1 MNKPVLAPKTL
12 MPKPQSFI
20 NLPVCTD
27 WQYLSAD
34 AVIFGVP
41 FGKPYLQN
49 NFPNN
54 QSCAPSALRSASDR
68 IMVEHASVNM
78 DYKGTDSLAKGIN
91 FVDGGDIHLID
102 NDVSAHYLEAE
113 KAVRYAVTQGI
124 IPVTIGGDDGITN
137 PVLRGLDAAG
147 RVALIQIDAH
157 LDWKDERYGEKDG
170 FSSPMRRASE
180 LSHVSSIHQI
190 GIRSFGSSTEEEVK
204 IAREWGAEIHTA
216 SQVHARGIE
225 PVIRALPEGVKFFI
239 TLDVDGLD
247 PSVMPG
253 TVALAPGGLLWWQLI
268 DLLDGI
274 SAKGPI
280 IGLNVVELAPE
291 NDINQISMIGAGRI
305 IVSLV
310 MREVLKK
317 QLIN

>member
-1 MNKPVLAPKTL
+1 MNKAILAPKTL
-12 MPKPQSFI
+12 VPEPQSFI

-27 WQYLSAD
+27 WRDLSAD

-49 NFPNN
+49 NFPND
-54 QSCAPSALRSASDR
+54 QSLAPFALRSASDR
-68 IMVEHASVNM
+68 IIVEHASINM
-78 DYKGTDSLAKGIN
+78 DYEDTRSLANGIN
-91 FVDGGDIHLID
+91 FVDGGDIPLVN
-102 NDVSAHYLEAE
+102 NDVSAHYLQGEE
-113 KAVRYAVTQGI
+113 AVRYTVTKGI

-137 PVLRGLDAAG
+137 PVLRGLDVAG
-147 RVALIQIDAH
+147 SVALIQIDAH
-157 LDWKDERYGEKDG
+157 LDWKSERYGEKDG
-170 FSSPMRRASE
+170 YSSPMRRASE

-204 IAREWGAEIHTA
+204 VARKWGADIHTA
-216 SQVHARGIE
+216 RQVHARGIE
-225 PVIRALPEGVKFFI
+225 RVIKALPKDVKFFI

-274 SAKGPI
+274 SERGPI
-280 IGLNVVELAPE
+280 IGLNVVELSPK
-291 NDINQISMIGAGRI
+291 NDLNQISMIGVGRF
-305 IVSLV
+305 IVALV
-310 MREVLKK
+310 MREALKK
-317 QLIN
+317 

>member
-1 MNKPVLAPKTL
+1 MNKPILAPKTL
-12 MPKPQSFI
+12 VPEPQSFI

-27 WQYLSAD
+27 WQDLSAD

-49 NFPNN
+49 NFPND
-54 QSCAPSALRSASDR
+54 QSLAPFALRSASDR
-68 IMVEHASVNM
+68 IIVEHASINM
-78 DYKGTDSLAKGIN
+78 DYEDTRSLANGIN
-91 FVDGGDIHLID
+91 FVDGGDIPLVN
-102 NDVSAHYLEAE
+102 NDVSAHYLQGEE
-113 KAVRYAVTQGI
+113 AVRYAVTKGI

-137 PVLRGLDAAG
+137 PVLRGLDVAG
-147 RVALIQIDAH
+147 SIALIQIDAH
-157 LDWKDERYGEKDG
+157 LDWKSERYGEKDG
-170 FSSPMRRASE
+170 YSSPMRRASE

-204 IAREWGAEIHTA
+204 VARKWGADIHTA
-216 SQVHARGIE
+216 RQVHAQGIKR
-225 PVIRALPEGVKFFI
+225 VIKALPKDVKFFI

-274 SAKGPI
+274 SEKGPI
-280 IGLNVVELAPE
+280 IGLNVVELSPK
-291 NDINQISMIGAGRI
+291 NDLNQISMIGVGRF
-305 IVSLV
+305 IVALV
-310 MREVLKK
+310 MREALKK
-317 QLIN
+317 

>member
-1 MNKPVLAPKTL
+1 MNKAILAPKTL
-12 MPKPQSFI
+12 VPEPQSFI

-27 WQYLSAD
+27 WRDLSAD

-49 NFPNN
+49 NFPND
-54 QSCAPSALRSASDR
+54 QSLAPFALRSASDR
-68 IMVEHASVNM
+68 IIVEHASINM
-78 DYKGTDSLAKGIN
+78 DYEDTRSLANGIN
-91 FVDGGDIHLID
+91 FVDGGDIPLVD
-102 NDVSAHYLEAE
+102 NDVSAHYLQGEE
-113 KAVRYAVTQGI
+113 AVRYAVTKGI

-137 PVLRGLDAAG
+137 PVLRGLDVAG
-147 RVALIQIDAH
+147 SIALIQIDAH
-157 LDWKDERYGEKDG
+157 LDWKSERYGEKDG
-170 FSSPMRRASE
+170 YSSPMRRASE

-204 IAREWGAEIHTA
+204 VARKWGADIHTA
-216 SQVHARGIE
+216 RQVHARGIE
-225 PVIRALPEGVKFFI
+225 RVIKALPKDVKFFI

-274 SAKGPI
+274 SERGPI
-280 IGLNVVELAPE
+280 IGLNVVELSPK
-291 NDINQISMIGAGRI
+291 NDLNQISMIGVGRF
-305 IVSLV
+305 IVALV
-310 MREVLKK
+310 MREALKK
-317 QLIN
+317 

>member
-1 MNKPVLAPKTL
+1 MSKPILAPKTL
-12 MPKPQSFI
+12 MPEPQSFI
-20 NLPVCTD
+20 NLPVCTN
-27 WQYLSAD
+27 WKNLSAD

-41 FGKPYLQN
+41 FGKPCLQN
-49 NFPNN
+49 NFPND
-54 QSCAPSALRSASDR
+54 QSRAPFALRSASDR

-78 DYKGTDSLAKGIN
+78 DYECIPSLTNGMK
-91 FVDGGDIHLID
+91 FVDGGDIPLVD
-102 NDVSAHYLEAE
+102 NDVSSHYLKAKE
-113 KAVRYAVTQGI
+113 AVRYAVTKGI

-137 PVLRGLDAAG
+137 PVVRGLDAAG
-147 RVALIQIDAH
+147 SIALIQIDAH

-170 FSSPMRRASE
+170 YSSAMRRASE
-180 LSHVSSIHQI
+180 LAHVSSIHQI

-204 IAREWGAEIHTA
+204 IAREWGADIHTA
-216 SQVHARGIE
+216 RQVHARGIE
-225 PVIRALPEGVKFFI
+225 KVIRALPKGVKFFI

-274 SAKGPI
+274 SERGPI
-280 IGLNVVELAPE
+280 IGLNVVELAPK
-291 NDINQISMIGAGRI
+291 NDFNQISMIGAGRF

-310 MREVLKK
+310 MKETT
-317 QLIN
+317 

>member
-1 MNKPVLAPKTL
+1 MNKAILAPKTL
-12 MPKPQSFI
+12 VPEPQSFI

-27 WQYLSAD
+27 WRDLSAD

-49 NFPNN
+49 NFPND
-54 QSCAPSALRSASDR
+54 QSLAPFALRSASDR
-68 IMVEHASVNM
+68 IIVEHASINM
-78 DYKGTDSLAKGIN
+78 DYEDTRSLANGIN
-91 FVDGGDIHLID
+91 FVDGGDIPLVN
-102 NDVSAHYLEAE
+102 NDVSAHYLQGEE
-113 KAVRYAVTQGI
+113 AVRYAVTKGI

-137 PVLRGLDAAG
+137 PVLRGLDVAG
-147 RVALIQIDAH
+147 SIALIQIDAH
-157 LDWKDERYGEKDG
+157 LDWKSERYGEKDG
-170 FSSPMRRASE
+170 YSSPMRRASE

-204 IAREWGAEIHTA
+204 VARKWGADIHTA
-216 SQVHARGIE
+216 RQVHARGIE
-225 PVIRALPEGVKFFI
+225 QVIKALPKDVKFFI

-274 SAKGPI
+274 SEKGPI
-280 IGLNVVELAPE
+280 IGLNVVELSPK
-291 NDINQISMIGAGRI
+291 NDLNQISMIGVGRF
-305 IVSLV
+305 IVALV
-310 MREVLKK
+310 MREALKK
-317 QLIN
+317 

>member
-1 MNKPVLAPKTL
+1 MNKAILAPKTL
-12 MPKPQSFI
+12 VPEPQSFI

-27 WQYLSAD
+27 WQDLSAD

-49 NFPNN
+49 NFPND
-54 QSCAPSALRSASDR
+54 QSLAPFALRSASDR
-68 IMVEHASVNM
+68 IIVEHASINM
-78 DYKGTDSLAKGIN
+78 DYEDTRSLANGIN
-91 FVDGGDIHLID
+91 FVDGGDIPLVN
-102 NDVSAHYLEAE
+102 NDVSAHYLQGEE
-113 KAVRYAVTQGI
+113 AVRYAVTKGI

-137 PVLRGLDAAG
+137 PVLRGLDVAG
-147 RVALIQIDAH
+147 SIALIQIDAH
-157 LDWKDERYGEKDG
+157 LDWKSERYGEKDG
-170 FSSPMRRASE
+170 YSSPMRRASE

-204 IAREWGAEIHTA
+204 VARKWGADIHTA
-216 SQVHARGIE
+216 RQVHAQGIDR
-225 PVIRALPEGVKFFI
+225 VIKALPKDVKFFI

-274 SAKGPI
+274 SERGPI
-280 IGLNVVELAPE
+280 IGLNVVELSPK
-291 NDINQISMIGAGRI
+291 NDLNQISMIGVGRF
-305 IVSLV
+305 IVALV
-310 MREVLKK
+310 MREALKK
-317 QLIN
+317 

>member
-1 MNKPVLAPKTL
+1 MNKAILAPKTL
-12 MPKPQSFI
+12 VPEPQSFI

-27 WQYLSAD
+27 WRDLSAD

-49 NFPNN
+49 NFPND
-54 QSCAPSALRSASDR
+54 QSLAPFALRSASDR
-68 IMVEHASVNM
+68 IIVEHASINM
-78 DYKGTDSLAKGIN
+78 DYEDTRSLANGIN
-91 FVDGGDIHLID
+91 FVDGGDIPLVD
-102 NDVSAHYLEAE
+102 NDVSAHYLQGEE
-113 KAVRYAVTQGI
+113 AVRYAVTKGI

-137 PVLRGLDAAG
+137 PVLRGLDVAG
-147 RVALIQIDAH
+147 NIALIQIDAH
-157 LDWKDERYGEKDG
+157 LDWKSERYGEKDG
-170 FSSPMRRASE
+170 YSSPMRRASE

-204 IAREWGAEIHTA
+204 VARKWGADIHTA
-216 SQVHARGIE
+216 RQVHARGIE
-225 PVIRALPEGVKFFI
+225 RVIKALPKDVKFFI

-274 SAKGPI
+274 SERGPI
-280 IGLNVVELAPE
+280 IGLNVVELSPK
-291 NDINQISMIGAGRI
+291 NDLNQISMIGVGRF
-305 IVSLV
+305 IVALV
-310 MREVLKK
+310 MREALKK
-317 QLIN
+317 

>member
-1 MNKPVLAPKTL
+1 MNKQPDAPRTL
-12 MPKPQSFI
+12 MPEPQSFI

-27 WQYLSAD
+27 WKNLSAD
-34 AVIFGVP
+34 AIIFGVP
-41 FGKPYLQN
+41 YGKPYSKKD
-49 NFPNN
+49 FPND
-54 QSCAPSALRSASDR
+54 QSRAPFALRSASNR

-78 DYKGTDSLAKGIN
+78 DYESIPSLTNGMK
-91 FVDGGDIHLID
+91 FVDGGDIPLVD
-102 NDVSAHYLEAE
+102 NDVSSHYLKAE
-113 KAVRYAVTQGI
+113 EAVRYAVTKGI

-137 PVLRGLDAAG
+137 PVVRGLDAAG
-147 RVALIQIDAH
+147 SVALIQIDAH

-170 FSSPMRRASE
+170 YSSPMRRASE
-180 LSHVSSIHQI
+180 LAHVSSIHQI

-204 IAREWGAEIHTA
+204 IAREWGADIHT
-216 SQVHARGIE
+216 SRQVHARGIE
-225 PVIRALPEGVKFFI
+225 KVIRALPKGVKFFI

-274 SAKGPI
+274 SERGPI
-280 IGLNVVELAPE
+280 IGLNVVELAPK
-291 NDINQISMIGAGRI
+291 NDLNQISMIGVGRF

-310 MREVLKK
+310 MKETLKK
-317 QLIN
+317 

>member
-1 MNKPVLAPKTL
+1 MNKAILAPKTL
-12 MPKPQSFI
+12 VPEPQSFI

-27 WQYLSAD
+27 WRDLSAD

-49 NFPNN
+49 NFPND
-54 QSCAPSALRSASDR
+54 QSLAPFALRSASDR
-68 IMVEHASVNM
+68 IIVEHASINM
-78 DYKGTDSLAKGIN
+78 DYEDTRSLANGIN
-91 FVDGGDIHLID
+91 FVDGGDIPLVN
-102 NDVSAHYLEAE
+102 NDISAHYLQGE
-113 KAVRYAVTQGI
+113 KAVRYAVTKGI

-137 PVLRGLDAAG
+137 PVLRGLDVAG
-147 RVALIQIDAH
+147 NIALIQIDAH
-157 LDWKDERYGEKDG
+157 LEWKSERYGEKDG
-170 FSSPMRRASE
+170 YSSPMRRASE

-204 IAREWGAEIHTA
+204 VARKWGADIHTA
-216 SQVHARGIE
+216 RQVHAQGIE
-225 PVIRALPEGVKFFI
+225 RVIKALPNDIKFFI

-274 SAKGPI
+274 SERGPI
-280 IGLNVVELAPE
+280 IGLNVVELSPK
-291 NDINQISMIGAGRI
+291 NDLNQISMIGVGRF
-305 IVSLV
+305 IVALV
-310 MREVLKK
+310 MREALKK
-317 QLIN
+317 

>member
-1 MNKPVLAPKTL
+1 MNKAILAPKTL
-12 MPKPQSFI
+12 VPEPQSFI

-27 WQYLSAD
+27 WRDLSAD

-49 NFPNN
+49 NFPND
-54 QSCAPSALRSASDR
+54 QSLAPFALRSASDR
-68 IMVEHASVNM
+68 IIVEHASINM
-78 DYKGTDSLAKGIN
+78 DYEDTRSLANGIN
-91 FVDGGDIHLID
+91 FVDGGDIPLVN
-102 NDVSAHYLEAE
+102 NDVSAHYLQGEE
-113 KAVRYAVTQGI
+113 AVRYAVTKGI

-137 PVLRGLDAAG
+137 PVLRGLDVAG
-147 RVALIQIDAH
+147 NIALIQIDAH
-157 LDWKDERYGEKDG
+157 LDWKSERYGEKDG
-170 FSSPMRRASE
+170 YSSPMRRASE

-204 IAREWGAEIHTA
+204 VARKWGADIHTA
-216 SQVHARGIE
+216 RQVHARGIE
-225 PVIRALPEGVKFFI
+225 RVIKALPKDVKFFI

-274 SAKGPI
+274 SERGPI
-280 IGLNVVELAPE
+280 IGLNVVELSPK
-291 NDINQISMIGAGRI
+291 NDLNQISMIGVGRF
-305 IVSLV
+305 IVALV
-310 MREVLKK
+310 MREALKK
-317 QLIN
+317 

>member
-1 MNKPVLAPKTL
+1 MNKAILAPKTL
-12 MPKPQSFI
+12 VPEPQSFI

-27 WQYLSAD
+27 WRDLSAD

-49 NFPNN
+49 NFPND
-54 QSCAPSALRSASDR
+54 QSLAPFALRSASDR
-68 IMVEHASVNM
+68 IIVEHASINM
-78 DYKGTDSLAKGIN
+78 DYEDTRSLANGIN
-91 FVDGGDIHLID
+91 FVDGGDIPLVD
-102 NDVSAHYLEAE
+102 NDVSAHYLQGEE
-113 KAVRYAVTQGI
+113 AVRYAVTKGI

-137 PVLRGLDAAG
+137 PVLRGLDVAG
-147 RVALIQIDAH
+147 NIALIQIDAH
-157 LDWKDERYGEKDG
+157 LDWKSERYGEKDG
-170 FSSPMRRASE
+170 YSSPMRRASE

-204 IAREWGAEIHTA
+204 VARKWGADIHTA
-216 SQVHARGIE
+216 RQVHARGIE
-225 PVIRALPEGVKFFI
+225 QVIKALPKDVKFFI

-274 SAKGPI
+274 SERGPI
-280 IGLNVVELAPE
+280 IGLNVVELSPK
-291 NDINQISMIGAGRI
+291 NDLNQISMIGVGRF
-305 IVSLV
+305 IVALV
-310 MREVLKK
+310 MREALKK
-317 QLIN
+317 

>member
-1 MNKPVLAPKTL
+1 MNKAILAPKTL
-12 MPKPQSFI
+12 VPEPQSFI

-27 WQYLSAD
+27 WRDLSAD

-49 NFPNN
+49 NFPND
-54 QSCAPSALRSASDR
+54 QSLAPFALRSASDR
-68 IMVEHASVNM
+68 IIVEHASINM
-78 DYKGTDSLAKGIN
+78 DYEETRSLANGIN
-91 FVDGGDIHLID
+91 FVDGGDIPLVN
-102 NDVSAHYLEAE
+102 NDISAHYLQGEE
-113 KAVRYAVTQGI
+113 AVRYAVTKGI

-137 PVLRGLDAAG
+137 PVLRGLDVAG
-147 RVALIQIDAH
+147 NIALIQIDAH
-157 LDWKDERYGEKDG
+157 LDWKSERYGEKDG
-170 FSSPMRRASE
+170 YSSPMRRASE

-204 IAREWGAEIHTA
+204 VARKWGADIHTA
-216 SQVHARGIE
+216 RQVHARGIE
-225 PVIRALPEGVKFFI
+225 RVIKALPKDVKFFI

-274 SAKGPI
+274 SERGPI
-280 IGLNVVELAPE
+280 IGLNVVELSPK
-291 NDINQISMIGAGRI
+291 NDLNQISMIGVGRF
-305 IVSLV
+305 IVALV
-310 MREVLKK
+310 MREALKK
-317 QLIN
+317 

>member
-1 MNKPVLAPKTL
+1 MNKAILAPKTL
-12 MPKPQSFI
+12 VPEPQSFI

-27 WQYLSAD
+27 WRDLSAD

-49 NFPNN
+49 NFPND
-54 QSCAPSALRSASDR
+54 QSLAPFALRSASDR
-68 IMVEHASVNM
+68 IIVEHASINM
-78 DYKGTDSLAKGIN
+78 DYEDTRSLANGIN
-91 FVDGGDIHLID
+91 FVDGGDIPLVN
-102 NDVSAHYLEAE
+102 NDISTHYLQGEE
-113 KAVRYAVTQGI
+113 AVRYAVTKGI

-137 PVLRGLDAAG
+137 PVLRGLDVAG
-147 RVALIQIDAH
+147 NIALIQIDAH
-157 LDWKDERYGEKDG
+157 LDWKSERYGEKDG
-170 FSSPMRRASE
+170 YSSPMRRASE

-204 IAREWGAEIHTA
+204 VARKWGADIHTA
-216 SQVHARGIE
+216 RQVHARGIE
-225 PVIRALPEGVKFFI
+225 RVIKALPKDVKFFI

-274 SAKGPI
+274 SEKGPI
-280 IGLNVVELAPE
+280 IGLNVVELSPK
-291 NDINQISMIGAGRI
+291 NDLNQISMIGVGRF
-305 IVSLV
+305 IVALV
-310 MREVLKK
+310 MREALKK
-317 QLIN
+317 

>member
-1 MNKPVLAPKTL
+1 MNEPILAPKTL
-12 MPKPQSFI
+12 MPEAQGFI
-20 NLPVCTD
+20 NLPVCTN
-27 WQYLSAD
+27 WKNLSAD

-49 NFPNN
+49 NFPND
-54 QSCAPSALRSASDR
+54 QSRAPFPLRSASDR

-78 DYKGTDSLAKGIN
+78 DYESIPSLTNGMK
-91 FVDGGDIHLID
+91 FVDGGDIPLVD
-102 NDVSAHYLEAE
+102 NDVSAHYLQGEE
-113 KAVRYAVTQGI
+113 AVRYAVTKGI

-137 PVLRGLDAAG
+137 PVLRGLDVAG
-147 RVALIQIDAH
+147 NIALIQIDAH
-157 LDWKDERYGEKDG
+157 LDWKSERYGEKDG
-170 FSSPMRRASE
+170 YSSPMRRASE

-204 IAREWGAEIHTA
+204 VARKWGADIHTA
-216 SQVHARGIE
+216 RQVHARGIE
-225 PVIRALPEGVKFFI
+225 RVIKALPKDVKFFI

-274 SAKGPI
+274 SERGPI
-280 IGLNVVELAPE
+280 IGLNVVELSPK
-291 NDINQISMIGAGRI
+291 NDLNQISMIGVGRF
-305 IVSLV
+305 IVALV
-310 MREVLKK
+310 MREALKK
-317 QLIN
+317 

>member
-1 MNKPVLAPKTL
+1 MNKAILAPKTL
-12 MPKPQSFI
+12 VPEPQSFI
-20 NLPVCTD
+20 NLPVCID
-27 WQYLSAD
+27 WRDLSAD

-49 NFPNN
+49 NFPND
-54 QSCAPSALRSASDR
+54 QSLAPFALRSASDR
-68 IMVEHASVNM
+68 IVVEHASINM
-78 DYKGTDSLAKGIN
+78 DYEDTRSLANGIN
-91 FVDGGDIHLID
+91 FVDGGDIPLVN
-102 NDVSAHYLEAE
+102 NDISAHYLQGEE
-113 KAVRYAVTQGI
+113 AVRYAVAKGI

-137 PVLRGLDAAG
+137 PVLRGLDVAG
-147 RVALIQIDAH
+147 NIALIQIDAH
-157 LDWKDERYGEKDG
+157 LDWKSERYGEEDG
-170 FSSPMRRASE
+170 YSSPMRRASE

-190 GIRSFGSSTEEEVK
+190 GIRSFGSSAEEEVK
-204 IAREWGAEIHTA
+204 VARKWGADIHTA
-216 SQVHARGIE
+216 RQVHARGIE
-225 PVIRALPEGVKFFI
+225 RVIKALPKDVKFFI

-247 PSVMPG
+247 PSVIPG

-280 IGLNVVELAPE
+280 IGLNVVELAPK
-291 NDINQISMIGAGRI
+291 NDINQISMIGAGRF

-317 QLIN
+317 QLSN